1 MAVYKDKK
9 RGTWYTSFLYVD
21 WTGKRCRKL
30 KRGFLTKKAAQNW
43 ENHFKLQKA
52 NSLDMTFEDFYGIYE
67 ADVKP
72 KIRYNTWCTK
82 EHIIKTKILLYFKD
96 LSMRDITP
104 RDIIKW
110 QNTMRESIN
119 NKGKEYTGTYL
130 KTVQAQLSS
139 IFNHAVRFYELPNNP
154 VRVAGSMGQ
163 NESDEMGKQKK
174 KIVNREFH
182 SFRPAYV
189 FDVQQT
195 SGEPLPTLATMLEE
209 SVEGY
214 EQLKEALIL
223 ISPVQVSFESIEGS
237 ANGYY
242 SPAEEKIVVR
252 EGMPQLQTIKTL
264 IHEIGHV
271 ELKHGSEEDKFDRNT
286 KEIQAESVAFWVA
299 EMIGNGLD
307 TSEYSFGYISGWSK
321 DKTVPEL
328 KENLDLML

>member
-1 MAVYKDKK
+1 MKKLSFFQPRPVFVIRILRSQVNGVGNDK
-9 RGTWYTSFLYVD
+9 SQ
-21 WTGKRCRKL
+21 RKETICL
-30 KRGFLTKKAAQNW
+30 KKSTLAREEKMNMIQ
-43 ENHFKLQKA
+43 EKL
-52 NSLDMTFEDFYGIYE
+52 E
-67 ADVKP
+67 AG
-72 KIRYNTWCTK
+72 TK
-82 EHIIKTKILLYFKD
+82 EIFTTEKYKTYI
-96 LSMRDITP
+96 S
-104 RDIIKW
+104 
-110 QNTMRESIN
+110 TMAKFPEYSIN
-119 NKGKEYTGTYL
+119 NCILIASQCPTATLVCGYKKWQSEFHR
-130 KTVQAQLSS
+130 TVNKNEHGIMIIAPVKYK
-139 IFNHAVRFYELPNNP
+139 ADVEELVYDENSKP
-154 VRVAGSMGQ
+154 VL
-163 NESDEMGKQKK
+163 DEMGKQKK
-174 KIVNREFH
+174 KIVNREFQ

-299 EMIGNGLD
+299 ERLEMDLILPNILLD
-307 TSEYSFGYISGWSK
+307 IFQGGARIK
-321 DKTVPEL
+321 QCL
-328 KENLDLML
+328 N